1 MNISVVMTA
10 YNAENTIA
18 EAIESVLKQSFADFE
33 FIIVNDGSTDN
44 TRSIIE
50 SHHDKRIRLIDNSHD
65 TIQSLNTGMKTATG
79 KYIARHNADEIMHI
93 DRLKLQYA
101 VMEEYPEIMV
111 CSSWE
116 IFFGEKMPKR
126 ISEQKVAG
134 LIELPLVQL
143 LIDNITINS
152 AYTMRR
158 SFIEENHLF
167 YENCNQAEDYK
178 FWAEAAKLN
187 GNFYIDSQPLVYKRV
202 DETKISR
209 KRRLEKLESQ
219 LQIKKEI
226 IPFLCKKYHETYPAL
241 SALYDSYKEMLNQ
254 KLISENDLFILFHSL
269 FMKNKETFKNLDSNQ
284 KQAI

>member
-50 SHHDKRIRLIDNSHD
+50 SYHDKRIRLIDSDHNY
-65 TIQSLNTGMKTATG
+65 IQSLNTGVKTATG

-101 VMEEYPEIMV
+101 VMEEYPEITV
-111 CSSWE
+111 CSNWE
-116 IFFGEKMPKR
+116 IVFREKMPKR
-126 ISEQKVAG
+126 ISEQKISG
-134 LIELPLVQL
+134 LLELPLVQL

-158 SFIEENHLF
+158 SFITENHLL
-167 YENCNQAEDYK
+167 YENCVYAEDYK
-178 FWAEAAKLN
+178 FCVEATKLN
-187 GNFYIDSQPLVYKRV
+187 GGIYIDSQPLVYKRA
-202 DETKISR
+202 DDTKISR
-209 KRRLEKLESQ
+209 NRRLEKLDSQ
-219 LQIKKEI
+219 LKIKKEI
-226 IPFLCKKYHETYPAL
+226 IPFLCKKYEGTYPVL
-241 SALYDSYKEMLNQ
+241 SALYALYIEMLNQ
-254 KLISENDLFILFHSL
+254 KLISEEDLFILFHSL